1 MQKEY
6 IYYKQRQIVTKNHQG
21 KRVGES
27 LKNNEMK
34 KNEKTMEQWRKENR
48 TLISVDMSIAKVG
61 LFTC

>member
-1 MQKEY
+1 
-6 IYYKQRQIVTKNHQG
+6 
-21 KRVGES
+21 

>member
-1 MQKEY
+1 MQKEYIY

-34 KNEKTMEQWRKENR
+34 KNEKTMEQ
-48 TLISVDMSIAKVG
+48 
-61 LFTC
+61 